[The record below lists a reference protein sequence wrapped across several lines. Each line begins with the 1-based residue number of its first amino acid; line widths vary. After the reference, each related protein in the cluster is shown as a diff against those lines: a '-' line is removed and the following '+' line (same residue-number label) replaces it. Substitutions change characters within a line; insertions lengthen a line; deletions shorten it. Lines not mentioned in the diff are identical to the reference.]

1 MMTIYVMGSVVGVL
15 LFVVAYLTYRRITLS
30 SELKDAQRLLETR
43 SIEMLRLEK
52 ELQNAQIR
60 KEINADAANVADDE
74 LVERMRYEGYYR
86 R

>member
-74 LVERMRYEGYYR
+74 LVDRMRYEGYYR

>member
-1 MMTIYVMGSVVGVL
+1 MGSVVGVL

>member
-15 LFVVAYLTYRRITLS
+15 LFIVAYLVYRRMILS
-30 SELKDAQRLLETR
+30 SKLKDAQLLLESR
-43 SIEMLRLEK
+43 SIEILRLEK

-60 KEINADAANVADDE
+60 KEISADVANVADDE